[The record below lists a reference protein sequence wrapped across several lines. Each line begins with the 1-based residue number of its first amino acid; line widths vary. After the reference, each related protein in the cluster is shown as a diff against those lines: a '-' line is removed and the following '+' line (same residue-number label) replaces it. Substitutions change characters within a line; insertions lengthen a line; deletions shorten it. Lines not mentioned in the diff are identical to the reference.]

1 MPDIKSKEHGPEL
14 PPSKWR
20 LQQVPQPVLD
30 SVVDALAD
38 LPQTQGYNRA
48 WKSSLLSV
56 ADQQRFPFIP
66 LSADLKAMS
75 MTSKAFR
82 RNVFSRKIVP
92 YIELKTPKQYAD
104 ADRMLTRESRRYV
117 R

>member
-1 MPDIKSKEHGPEL
+1 
-14 PPSKWR
+14 
-20 LQQVPQPVLD
+20 
-30 SVVDALAD
+30 
-38 LPQTQGYNRA
+38 
-48 WKSSLLSV
+48 
-56 ADQQRFPFIP
+56 
-66 LSADLKAMS
+66 MS

-117 R
+117 RQDKGLD